1 MFNPHPLEGFLPTQS
16 ELSRAAAE
24 RYAILTALRECRRSQ
39 RRSATRRRAGR

>member
-24 RYAILTALRECRRSQ
+24 RYAVLTALRECRRSQ
-39 RRSATRRRAGR
+39 RRSAVSRRGGK